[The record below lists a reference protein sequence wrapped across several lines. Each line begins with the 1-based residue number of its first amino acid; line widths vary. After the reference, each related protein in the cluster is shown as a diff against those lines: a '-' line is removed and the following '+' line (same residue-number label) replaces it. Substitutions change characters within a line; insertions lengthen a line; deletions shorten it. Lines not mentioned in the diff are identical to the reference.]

1 MSAIRLAIIST
12 LTVSPGKVIYLSVQS
27 LSETVS
33 KGLEQGDE
41 LPKEVCFPAVLPP
54 CGKRLPMFLED
65 GQGIR
70 HAMLKVTD
78 MT

>member
-1 MSAIRLAIIST
+1 MIST
-12 LTVSPGKVIYLSVQS
+12 FTVSAGKVIYLSVQS
-27 LSETVS
+27 LSETVT

-41 LPKEVCFPAVLPP
+41 LPKEVGFPAVLPP
-54 CGKRLPMFLED
+54 CGKRLTVFLED
-65 GQGIR
+65 GQGIG